1 MHSLDRVNMA
11 WDRQRQCNIRSEVIG
26 ACPRFEPCSLP
37 WGPLVKCLAATTCP
51 TLKSSA
57 CPGLTVTECS
67 DCPLDER
74 PPQPCGQVTASG
86 GQGTTKT
93 RHGLGPTAGLVR
105 ITYDM
110 YSIPDRLDCFYK
122 GVLVGLDWQAGVGVR
137 RRCSGPTVRSQLTR
151 RGACW

>member
-1 MHSLDRVNMA
+1 MVMR
-11 WDRQRQCNIRSEVIG
+11 
-26 ACPRFEPCSLP
+26 
-37 WGPLVKCLAATTCP
+37 CLALTICPEITPSPCP
-51 TLKSSA
+51 TLV
-57 CPGLTVTECS
+57 VTACS

-122 GVLVGLDWQAGVGVR
+122 GVLVASTGGLVSGAGTLSWAYAPQPGDPTWCMVVMSAPN
-137 RRCSGPTVRSQLTR
+137 SGTAWVYTLDCP
-151 RGACW
+151 G